1 MIEPPQ
7 QEATPMKS
15 ACKLPDKMRTPEMN
29 MLLPCCMLPC
39 ALSCPLSSV

>member
-29 MLLPCCMLPC
+29 MLLPCCMHS
-39 ALSCPLSSV
+39 ALQWYGGNV